1 MKQFHFAEPLQLS
14 RVSGAGSVTP
24 RGGDDAAANIHLPV
38 GIVGHL
44 VGNLRYLEEFGYLPK
59 PSGAAAMLSKT
70 VVEEAIRE
78 LQLYGNVPVTGK
90 IDAATRE
97 LMTRKRCGLPDRQ
110 MKMHRMRHR
119 KRYALMGPIW
129 DKKLLTYR

>member
-1 MKQFHFAEPLQLS
+1 ME
-14 RVSGAGSVTP
+14 
-24 RGGDDAAANIHLPV
+24 
-38 GIVGHL
+38 
-44 VGNLRYLEEFGYLPK
+44 LRYLEEFGYLPK

-97 LMTRKRCGLPDRQ
+97 LMTRKRFASNRS
-110 MKMHRMRHR
+110 
-119 KRYALMGPIW
+119 
-129 DKKLLTYR
+129 